1 MRRLVVIFTLVLLSV
16 EARANDPDP
25 DADVRSVIDRG
36 LTFLAKDNLAW
47 KESKKC
53 YECHHAPFTIWALNE
68 AKNRGYVV
76 DDKVLAELTSW
87 VVGEDYLAR
96 LIPKRTEQKEI
107 VLHEAPLLLALG
119 LEAGD
124 TKATQD
130 GLKQM
135 LASVVHDQGQDGSWK
150 RVNEARPI
158 LSSPDTLT
166 TLALLALS
174 APNAPDLGEEG
185 KAAKQKGLQW
195 LQAASSDDEL
205 QPAAFR
211 LILWCR
217 LGRPPAEWEPL
228 AQQLQKAQNDD
239 GGWGQLKQAK
249 SDAFATGQTLYA
261 LAEAGAKS
269 DDAAVRKAQSF
280 LAKSQGKDGAWTMTS
295 RAIMGNGKVATKF
308 EPITHASSAW
318 AVMGLVRSA
327 PAEIK
332 PVEPS
337 KGTDTFATAAESPD
351 YFSAAASAGSAL
363 SSAFVG
369 SGGAGGLS
377 WPSSGLPM
385 NLAIAWRVICVT
397 VC

>member
-1 MRRLVVIFTLVLLSV
+1 MRCLVAIFTLVLLSV
-16 EARANDPDP
+16 EARADEP

-68 AKNRGYVV
+68 AKNRGYPV
-76 DDKVLAELTSW
+76 DDKVLAEMTSW

-96 LIPKRTEQKEI
+96 LLPKRTEQKEI
-107 VLHEAPLLLALG
+107 VFNEAPLLLALG

-124 TKATQD
+124 TTATQD

-135 LASVVHDQGQDGSWK
+135 LASVVHDQDQDGFWK
-150 RVNEARPI
+150 RVNESRPI

-166 TLALLALS
+166 LLALS
-174 APNAPDLGEEG
+174 APNAPDLGEAG

-195 LQAASSDDEL
+195 LQAASPDDEL
-205 QPAAFR
+205 QPAALR
-211 LILWCR
+211 LILWHR

-239 GGWGQLKQAK
+239 GGWGQVKNAQ
-249 SDAFATGQTLYA
+249 SDAFATGQALYA

-269 DDAAVRKAQSF
+269 DDVAVRKAQSF
-280 LAKSQGKDGAWTMTS
+280 LAKSQGPDGAWAMTS

-308 EPITHASSAW
+308 EPITHAASAW
-318 AVMGLVRSA
+318 AVMSLVRSA

-332 PVEPS
+332 PVKP
-337 KGTDTFATAAESPD
+337 
-351 YFSAAASAGSAL
+351 
-363 SSAFVG
+363 
-369 SGGAGGLS
+369 
-377 WPSSGLPM
+377 
-385 NLAIAWRVICVT
+385 
-397 VC
+397 

>member
-1 MRRLVVIFTLVLLSV
+1 VHYLIAIFMLVLLSV
-16 EARANDPDP
+16 KARANEP

-36 LTFLAKDNLAW
+36 LTFLVKDNLAW

-68 AKNRGYVV
+68 AKNRGYPV

-107 VLHEAPLLLALG
+107 VFHEAPLLLALG
-119 LEAGD
+119 IEAGD
-124 TKATQD
+124 TKTTQN

-135 LASVVHDQGQDGSWK
+135 LASVVHDQGEDGSWK

-195 LQAASSDDEL
+195 LRAASPDDEL
-205 QPAAFR
+205 QPIALR
-211 LILWCR
+211 LILWRR
-217 LGRPPAEWEPL
+217 LGRPPAEWELL
-228 AQQLQKAQNDD
+228 AQQLHKAQNDD
-239 GGWGQLKQAK
+239 GGWGQVKDAK
-249 SDAFATGQTLYA
+249 SDAFATGQALYA
-261 LAEAGAKS
+261 LAEAGARS
-269 DDAAVRKAQSF
+269 DDVAVRKSQLF
-280 LAKSQGKDGAWTMTS
+280 LAKIQGQDGAWAMTS

-308 EPITHASSAW
+308 EPIIHAASAW

-332 PVEPS
+332 SVEPS
-337 KGTDTFATAAESPD
+337 NPNSEK
-351 YFSAAASAGSAL
+351 
-363 SSAFVG
+363 
-369 SGGAGGLS
+369 
-377 WPSSGLPM
+377 
-385 NLAIAWRVICVT
+385 
-397 VC
+397 